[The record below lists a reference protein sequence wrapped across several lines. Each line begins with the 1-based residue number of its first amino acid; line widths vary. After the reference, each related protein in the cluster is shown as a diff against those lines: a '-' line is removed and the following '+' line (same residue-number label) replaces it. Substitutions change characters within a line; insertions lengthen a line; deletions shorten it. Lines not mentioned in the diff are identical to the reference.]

1 MPLPKRYDYY
11 QMISRVA
18 IRRSVYFH
26 YSLLT
31 KSCYFMIMVGNL
43 IKNCNHLKFMYWY
56 SLSLS
61 SHNIYYPTKPLMYI
75 PYTQPLFHFFPTC
88 LSIYSSLTT
97 TYYTPFII
105 CLIKFFPLHICPS
118 FANSSLVPSLI
129 FTSFFLLPPPPHIY
143 DLGL

>member
-61 SHNIYYPTKPLMYI
+61 SHNIYYPTKTPDVHSLYTTLTPFLPYMSLNLLITHNNLLYPLYHLSDHVF
-75 PYTQPLFHFFPTC
+75 PSAYLPLFC
-88 LSIYSSLTT
+88 Q
-97 TYYTPFII
+97 
-105 CLIKFFPLHICPS
+105 
-118 FANSSLVPSLI
+118 LVPCP
-129 FTSFFLLPPPPHIY
+129 FTYFYFFLSFTPPPPIY
-143 DLGL
+143 MP